1 MASTK
6 FSNVAYP
13 TFDFVV
19 KDGIVPIIEG
29 QVEEEQAAAL
39 ITYLQLNTIPQL
51 PAQGSPWM
59 QYLTGET
66 DFSDLDNTIRNNLI
80 AIGLVDFNPDYDIV
94 NDRLTVKVR
103 RV

>member
-1 MASTK
+1 
-6 FSNVAYP
+6 
-13 TFDFVV
+13 VV